1 MEAHSRS
8 ETPNGIV
15 GLDSIYHGDIGRNTM
30 AIGAEELLSRSSVY
44 IHGMKVSELAAASKH
59 PYSKLTRK
67 GFGGV
72 EVYVR
77 LRNCGDDG

>member
-1 MEAHSRS
+1 
-8 ETPNGIV
+8 
-15 GLDSIYHGDIGRNTM
+15 M